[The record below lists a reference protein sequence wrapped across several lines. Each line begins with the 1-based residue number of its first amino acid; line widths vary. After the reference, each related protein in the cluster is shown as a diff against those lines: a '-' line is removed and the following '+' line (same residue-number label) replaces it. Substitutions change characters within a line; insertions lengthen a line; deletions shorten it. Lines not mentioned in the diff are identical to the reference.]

1 MVQRARETRESGK
14 RAVPRPARA
23 SKSAPLMDG
32 AGQVAA
38 LEAERDRLQAALNR
52 AEARI
57 SELESTRSAVVN
69 RIDWLIDSLNS
80 ALEKRA

>member
-14 RAVPRPARA
+14 RAAPRTVRA
-23 SKSAPLMDG
+23 SKSAPLIDST
-32 AGQVAA
+32 GQVAA
-38 LEAERDRLQAALNR
+38 LEAERDRLQAALTR

-69 RIDWLIDSLNS
+69 RIDWLINSLSS